1 MATKV
6 YEGMFLLDSNRYAR
20 DPGGVSGQI
29 TQIVEK
35 CGGEILA
42 SRLWNEQKLAYTIE
56 GHRKGTYWLTYF
68 RLDSGKQGE
77 LTRACRLNENILRN
91 LVIRIDDRL
100 VDTLVRH
107 ATALRQL
114 RRRPAL
120 RRRPRRGSRDRV
132 DARGDVE
139 QDAPAAATAA
149 RTTAADIRPRPR
161 NRGRPQ
167 QAEQECG
174 EFGEILNSPGSHRC
188 GVDRV
193 GPGGV

>member
-29 TQIVEK
+29 TQIVEN

-42 SRLWNEQKLAYTIE
+42 SRLWSEQKLACPID

-68 RLDSGKQGE
+68 RMDSLKQPE
-77 LTRACRLNENILRN
+77 LARACRLNENILRN

-107 ATALRQL
+107 AQSTTQPVGVAEGANVEKRSV
-114 RRRPAL
+114 P
-120 RRRPRRGSRDRV
+120 D
-132 DARGDVE
+132 DADDDGADA
-139 QDAPAAATAA
+139 QDTSD
-149 RTTAADIRPRPR
+149 TET
-161 NRGRPQ
+161 
-167 QAEQECG
+167 E
-174 EFGEILNSPGSHRC
+174 
-188 GVDRV
+188 
-193 GPGGV
+193 